1 MKIALPHLSKQ
12 KVTKSKNS
20 KRMSKLHADARIL
33 KFDPYVAAVG
43 AESKK
48 QNSPIR
54 LIVVV
59 SMHDSPLV
67 KYLFRLFWFFLGAV
81 ANCTVAPQLMCFESS
96 MRWSNPFNVGLS
108 TEVKVSSVYY

>member
-33 KFDPYVAAVG
+33 KFDPYVAKVG

-54 LIVVV
+54 LIVAM
-59 SMHDSPLV
+59 SMHDSPVGEISLSVILV
-67 KYLFRLFWFFLGAV
+67 FFG
-81 ANCTVAPQLMCFESS
+81 SS
-96 MRWSNPFNVGLS
+96 SKLYSG
-108 TEVKVSSVYY
+108 SSADVF

>member
-33 KFDPYVAAVG
+33 KFDPYVAKVG

-54 LIVVV
+54 LIVAV
-59 SMHDSPLV
+59 SMHDSPLA
-67 KYLFRLFWFFLGAV
+67 KYLFRLFWFFGSNSKLYSG
-81 ANCTVAPQLMCFESS
+81 SS
-96 MRWSNPFNVGLS
+96 ADVF
-108 TEVKVSSVYY
+108 